1 MKTFGDQLQFFTGSA
16 GADSAISHWTPL
28 NCFGLLA
35 KIDSLPSETSIQK
48 YLQCIAM
55 SKKFLAVQEVF
66 SLLLL
71 SKMTNDCPVLV
82 ELHSFANQMLSKI
95 AQQSLAF
102 QDCIASSQEILLKL
116 QESLNTLEELIL
128 SWNLLP
134 TQTPSLGS

>member
-16 GADSAISHWTPL
+16 GADSSISNWTPL

-35 KIDSLPSETSIQK
+35 KIDSLPSEASIKK

-55 SKKFLAVQEVF
+55 TRKFLAVQEVF

-71 SKMTNDCPVLV
+71 SKMTNDCPVLA
-82 ELHSFANQMLSKI
+82 ELHSFANQMLSKL

-102 QDCIASSQEILLKL
+102 QDCIASSQEILLEL
-116 QESLNTLEELIL
+116 QQSLNTLEEIIL
-128 SWNLLP
+128 SWNLLLP
-134 TQTPSLGS
+134 QISSGS

>member
-55 SKKFLAVQEVF
+55 SKKFLAVQEIF

>member
-128 SWNLLP
+128 SWNLVP

>member
-102 QDCIASSQEILLKL
+102 QDCIASSQEILLEL
-116 QESLNTLEELIL
+116 QQSLNTLEEIIL